1 MGRTVRETLQEKVNV
16 TLVSNCKTRQ
26 VLPKHLGWRGR
37 SYTINKTGL
46 HHTYRSGRVLIH
58 VFSVTDGTMFF
69 RLELNTETLHWTL
82 NEVSDGQPS

>member
-1 MGRTVRETLQEKVNV
+1 MRETLHEKVSVN
-16 TLVSNCKTRQ
+16 LVFNCKTGQ

-46 HHTYRSGRVLIH
+46 HHTYRSGRSLIH
-58 VFSVTDGTMFF
+58 VFSVTDGNTFF

-82 NEVSDGQPS
+82 NEVSDGHPG